1 MQVLKILYNIDYRG
15 LNKINQ
21 EIEYIKDNKVLN
33 RKKSYETFKLL
44 LSKNKK
50 IKNKKEK
57 LTYKEIE
64 DISGI
69 SKRTY
74 YYINKEV
81 KQKGLT
87 YWKILEID
95 NNKENRNKNRRPKN
109 FRKSKILNNKEI
121 IDKILKIRLD
131 NPTYGK
137 SKIKAILDRE
147 YKNINNID
155 NNNSNNIDNNIYN
168 NINNNIPNNISESTI
183 GRILKELSNKSL
195 ITLKGSKLNKKLKP
209 NEINNTKPR
218 NFNNSYSKRW
228 NYKNNSIT
236 IKEKDNKNNNI
247 SNKNNIGTMI
257 QIDHLKYH
265 NSKINLRFVE
275 FSAIEAQSRKMM
287 CLHNHFNLLVCEVR
301 TERSE
306 GHPTTRIKQSYCYA
320 TPSSKNAKDF
330 LINHLI
336 PTLPFNIKSIQ
347 VDGESEFRKY
357 FEEACKELNIPLFVL
372 PPYSP
377 KYNGRIERSNRTIRE
392 EFYNNKKLLENCITR
407 ADYNDKLKEYIDKY
421 NNYRPHQALD
431 FKTPMEYYLE
441 LISEE
446 KKVQDVFGL

>member
-87 YWKILEID
+87 YWKTLEID

-147 YKNINNID
+147 YKNI
-155 NNNSNNIDNNIYN
+155 NNIDNNIYN

-275 FSAIEAQSRKMM
+275 FSAID
-287 CLHNHFNLLVCEVR
+287 
-301 TERSE
+301 
-306 GHPTTRIKQSYCYA
+306 PTTRIKQSYCYA

-347 VDGESEFRKY
+347 VDGGSEFRKY
-357 FEEACKELNIPLFVL
+357 FEEACKELNIPLYVL

>member
-155 NNNSNNIDNNIYN
+155 NNNSNNIDNNNSNNIDNNIDNNIYN
-168 NINNNIPNNISESTI
+168 NISNNISESTI

-275 FSAIEAQSRKMM
+275 FSAIEARSQTMM
-287 CLHNHFNLLVCEVR
+287 CLHNHCSLSFGKVR

-347 VDGESEFRKY
+347 VDGGSEN
-357 FEEACKELNIPLFVL
+357 EP
-372 PPYSP
+372 
-377 KYNGRIERSNRTIRE
+377 
-392 EFYNNKKLLENCITR
+392 
-407 ADYNDKLKEYIDKY
+407 
-421 NNYRPHQALD
+421 
-431 FKTPMEYYLE
+431 
-441 LISEE
+441 
-446 KKVQDVFGL
+446 

>member
-87 YWKILEID
+87 YWKTLEID
-95 NNKENRNKNRRPKN
+95 NNKENRNKNKRPKN

-155 NNNSNNIDNNIYN
+155 NNNSNNIDNNNSN
-168 NINNNIPNNISESTI
+168 NIDNNNSNNID
-183 GRILKELSNKSL
+183 
-195 ITLKGSKLNKKLKP
+195 
-209 NEINNTKPR
+209 NNID
-218 NFNNSYSKRW
+218 NNI
-228 NYKNNSIT
+228 YKN
-236 IKEKDNKNNNI
+236 K
-247 SNKNNIGTMI
+247 
-257 QIDHLKYH
+257 
-265 NSKINLRFVE
+265 
-275 FSAIEAQSRKMM
+275 
-287 CLHNHFNLLVCEVR
+287 
-301 TERSE
+301 
-306 GHPTTRIKQSYCYA
+306 
-320 TPSSKNAKDF
+320 
-330 LINHLI
+330 
-336 PTLPFNIKSIQ
+336 
-347 VDGESEFRKY
+347 
-357 FEEACKELNIPLFVL
+357 
-372 PPYSP
+372 
-377 KYNGRIERSNRTIRE
+377 
-392 EFYNNKKLLENCITR
+392 
-407 ADYNDKLKEYIDKY
+407 
-421 NNYRPHQALD
+421 
-431 FKTPMEYYLE
+431 
-441 LISEE
+441 
-446 KKVQDVFGL
+446 

>member
-1 MQVLKILYNIDYRG
+1 M
-15 LNKINQ
+15 
-21 EIEYIKDNKVLN
+21 N

-87 YWKILEID
+87 YWKTLEID

-168 NINNNIPNNISESTI
+168 NISNNISESTI

-275 FSAIEAQSRKMM
+275 FSAID
-287 CLHNHFNLLVCEVR
+287 
-301 TERSE
+301 
-306 GHPTTRIKQSYCYA
+306 PTTRIKQSYCYA

-347 VDGESEFRKY
+347 VDGGSEFRKY

>member
-87 YWKILEID
+87 YWKTLEID
-95 NNKENRNKNRRPKN
+95 NKNSTKNRRPKN

-155 NNNSNNIDNNIYN
+155 NNNSNNIDNNNNSNNIDNNIYN
-168 NINNNIPNNISESTI
+168 NISNNISESTI

-195 ITLKGSKLNKKLKP
+195 ITLKGSKLNKKPKP

-257 QIDHLKYH
+257 QIDHLKYR

-336 PTLPFNIKSIQ
+336 PALPFNIKSIQ
-347 VDGESEFRKY
+347 VDGGSEN
-357 FEEACKELNIPLFVL
+357 EP
-372 PPYSP
+372 
-377 KYNGRIERSNRTIRE
+377 
-392 EFYNNKKLLENCITR
+392 
-407 ADYNDKLKEYIDKY
+407 
-421 NNYRPHQALD
+421 
-431 FKTPMEYYLE
+431 
-441 LISEE
+441 
-446 KKVQDVFGL
+446 

>member
-1 MQVLKILYNIDYRG
+1 
-15 LNKINQ
+15 
-21 EIEYIKDNKVLN
+21 
-33 RKKSYETFKLL
+33 
-44 LSKNKK
+44 
-50 IKNKKEK
+50 
-57 LTYKEIE
+57 
-64 DISGI
+64 
-69 SKRTY
+69 
-74 YYINKEV
+74 
-81 KQKGLT
+81 
-87 YWKILEID
+87 
-95 NNKENRNKNRRPKN
+95 
-109 FRKSKILNNKEI
+109 
-121 IDKILKIRLD
+121 
-131 NPTYGK
+131 
-137 SKIKAILDRE
+137 
-147 YKNINNID
+147 
-155 NNNSNNIDNNIYN
+155 
-168 NINNNIPNNISESTI
+168 
-183 GRILKELSNKSL
+183 
-195 ITLKGSKLNKKLKP
+195 
-209 NEINNTKPR
+209 
-218 NFNNSYSKRW
+218 
-228 NYKNNSIT
+228 
-236 IKEKDNKNNNI
+236 
-247 SNKNNIGTMI
+247 MI

-275 FSAIEAQSRKMM
+275 FSAID
-287 CLHNHFNLLVCEVR
+287 
-301 TERSE
+301 
-306 GHPTTRIKQSYCYA
+306 PTTRIKQSYCYA

-347 VDGESEFRKY
+347 VDGGSEFRKY

>member
-50 IKNKKEK
+50 IKNKKDK

-87 YWKILEID
+87 YWKTLEID
-95 NNKENRNKNRRPKN
+95 NKNSTKNRRPKN

-155 NNNSNNIDNNIYN
+155 NNNSNNIDNNNSNNIDNNNNSNNIDNNIYNNVYN
-168 NINNNIPNNISESTI
+168 NINNNIPNNISNNISESTI

-236 IKEKDNKNNNI
+236 IKEKGNKNNNI

-287 CLHNHFNLLVCEVR
+287 CVHNHVNLLVCECLV
-301 TERSE
+301 
-306 GHPTTRIKQSYCYA
+306 PL
-320 TPSSKNAKDF
+320 SSLLLKINNLYYNKLKYLTKDF
-330 LINHLI
+330 NSLS
-336 PTLPFNIKSIQ
+336 IKI
-347 VDGESEFRKY
+347 E
-357 FEEACKELNIPLFVL
+357 KELW
-372 PPYSP
+372 
-377 KYNGRIERSNRTIRE
+377 E
-392 EFYNNKKLLENCITR
+392 EFYYMDQLEQLQPLELRLKNSTTLK
-407 ADYNDKLKEYIDKY
+407 NLKLKK
-421 NNYRPHQALD
+421 
-431 FKTPMEYYLE
+431 YLE
-441 LISEE
+441 YLT
-446 KKVQDVFGL
+446 

>member
-155 NNNSNNIDNNIYN
+155 NNNSNNIDNNIDNNIYN
-168 NINNNIPNNISESTI
+168 NISNNISESTI

-218 NFNNSYSKRW
+218 DFNNSYSKRW

-347 VDGESEFRKY
+347 VDGGSEFRKY

>member
-87 YWKILEID
+87 YWKTLEID
-95 NNKENRNKNRRPKN
+95 NKNSTKNRRPKN

-155 NNNSNNIDNNIYN
+155 NNNSNNIDNNIN
-168 NINNNIPNNISESTI
+168 RLLQ
-183 GRILKELSNKSL
+183 RILV
-195 ITLKGSKLNKKLKP
+195 
-209 NEINNTKPR
+209 
-218 NFNNSYSKRW
+218 W
-228 NYKNNSIT
+228 
-236 IKEKDNKNNNI
+236 
-247 SNKNNIGTMI
+247 
-257 QIDHLKYH
+257 
-265 NSKINLRFVE
+265 
-275 FSAIEAQSRKMM
+275 
-287 CLHNHFNLLVCEVR
+287 
-301 TERSE
+301 
-306 GHPTTRIKQSYCYA
+306 
-320 TPSSKNAKDF
+320 
-330 LINHLI
+330 
-336 PTLPFNIKSIQ
+336 
-347 VDGESEFRKY
+347 
-357 FEEACKELNIPLFVL
+357 
-372 PPYSP
+372 
-377 KYNGRIERSNRTIRE
+377 
-392 EFYNNKKLLENCITR
+392 
-407 ADYNDKLKEYIDKY
+407 
-421 NNYRPHQALD
+421 
-431 FKTPMEYYLE
+431 
-441 LISEE
+441 
-446 KKVQDVFGL
+446 

>member
-347 VDGESEFRKY
+347 VDGGFEFRKY